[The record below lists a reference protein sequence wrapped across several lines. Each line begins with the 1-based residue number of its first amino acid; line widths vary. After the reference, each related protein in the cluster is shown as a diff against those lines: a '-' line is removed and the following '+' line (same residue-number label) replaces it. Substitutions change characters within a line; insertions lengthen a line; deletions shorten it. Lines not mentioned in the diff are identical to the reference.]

1 MFRRLISKIGRVL
14 STNEIPYMI
23 IGGHAVIL
31 YGEPRFT
38 RDIDITLGVGNER
51 LQDILSI
58 INQISLQILPEN
70 IDSFVKKTMVLPAMD
85 KNTGIRVDFIFSFTP
100 YEREAIKRAKKILI
114 DKTRV
119 SYASV
124 EDVIIHKVFA
134 HRPQDIE
141 DVKNILLKNSKID
154 KDYIIKWLKEF
165 DRSFPKQKFVDMLRK
180 ISRDVEL
187 SKMQRHKQ
195 TGDI

>member
-14 STNEIPYMI
+14 STNKIPYMI

-85 KNTGIRVDFIFSFTP
+85 KNTGIRVDFIFSFTT

-114 DKTRV
+114 GKTRV

-165 DRSFPKQKFVDMLRK
+165 DRSFPKQKFAGMFRK
-180 ISRDVEL
+180 INNCC
-187 SKMQRHKQ
+187 
-195 TGDI
+195 

>member
-1 MFRRLISKIGRVL
+1 MFRKLISKIARVL
-14 STNEIPYMI
+14 SANKIPYMI

-70 IDSFVKKTMVLPAMD
+70 IDSFVKKTMVLPAID

-114 DKTRV
+114 GKTRV

-124 EDVIIHKVFA
+124 EDVIIHKIFA
-134 HRPQDIE
+134 HRPKDIE
-141 DVKNILLKNSKID
+141 DVENILLKNSKID

-165 DRSFPKQKFVDMLRK
+165 DRSFPKQKFVDTFR
-180 ISRDVEL
+180 EL
-187 SKMQRHKQ
+187 IIAVKGSLINK
-195 TGDI
+195 